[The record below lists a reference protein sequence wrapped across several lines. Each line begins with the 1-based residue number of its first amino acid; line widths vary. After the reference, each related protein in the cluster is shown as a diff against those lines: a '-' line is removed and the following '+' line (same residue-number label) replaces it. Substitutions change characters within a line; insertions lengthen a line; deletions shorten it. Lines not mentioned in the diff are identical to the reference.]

1 VRYVIVKRILFEI
14 FIMITIQTM
23 FYINHNYVE
32 FYKKQ
37 TFAIMLF
44 FLINFN
50 NSSIDI
56 DNRSDILE
64 NNSTLTF
71 KVNIIQM
78 LIILLNIAISNRLFY
93 TKLGK
98 FLTLKILKER
108 ENDISEENQCKP
120 IYSLYL
126 KNIQSLNKE
135 DQLKESKRVFDMN
148 TSLSICE
155 TVRSERK

>member
-1 VRYVIVKRILFEI
+1 VRYEIVKRILFEI
-14 FIMITIQTM
+14 FMLITIQTL

-37 TFAIMLF
+37 IFAIMLF
-44 FLINFN
+44 FLINLN
-50 NSSIDI
+50 KRTIDI
-56 DNRSDILE
+56 HDTSYILQ

-108 ENDISEENQCKP
+108 DNDISEENQCKP
-120 IYSLYL
+120 IYNLYL
-126 KNIQSLNKE
+126 KNIQSL
-135 DQLKESKRVFDMN
+135 KESQRVFDMN